1 MTRVVVTGLG
11 LVSPLGVGVKQAWN
25 RLIAGKSGIV
35 ALDERFD
42 ALSCRVGGVVPQ
54 DEWSE
59 ASSANLAAGEIKRV
73 PLFAQYAMV
82 AAQEAV
88 NDSKLLADAGES
100 AKHTDIGCSIG
111 TGIANMAELADT
123 VTAFNNK
130 GPRGISPLF
139 VPRIIANMG
148 AGHVSMR
155 FGLQGPN
162 HSVSTACA
170 TGAHS
175 IGDAANFIRLGYA
188 KAMIA
193 GSTEA
198 CMHPIALGGF
208 ARAKSVATKWND
220 SPSEA
225 SRPFDK
231 DRGGFV
237 MGEGSAVL
245 VLEEYEH
252 AVARGAPIYAEVCGY
267 GLSGDAH
274 HITAPPDDGNGAYRA
289 MKQALKQA
297 NVSAVKIDYVNAHA
311 TSTPLGDAAENAAL
325 TQLFEGR
332 NLSDIAV
339 SSTKGA
345 IGHLL
350 GGAGSV
356 EALFTIKALETGDL
370 PPTLNLNELSDP
382 DVFKF
387 NFVPKETQHRDVRY
401 ALNNSFGF
409 GGTNSSLLFG
419 KV

>member
-11 LVSPLGVGVKQAWN
+11 LVSPLGVGVKQAWT
-25 RLIAGKSGIV
+25 RLIAGQSGIV
-35 ALDERFD
+35 ALDDRFD
-42 ALSCRVGGVVPQ
+42 AISCRVAGVVPQ
-54 DEWSE
+54 EEWTE
-59 ASSANLAAGEIKRV
+59 AASTHLTAGEIKRV

-88 NDSKLLADAGES
+88 SDSQLLQPGEL
-100 AKHTDIGCSIG
+100 HTDIGCSIG
-111 TGIANMAELADT
+111 TGIANMAELSDT
-123 VTAFNNK
+123 VTAFNQK

-139 VPRIIANMG
+139 VPRIISNMA

-188 KAMIA
+188 KAMLA

-198 CMHPIALGGF
+198 CIHPIALGGF
-208 ARAKSVATKWND
+208 ARAKSVASKWND
-220 SPSEA
+220 SPTEA

-245 VLEEYEH
+245 VLEELDH
-252 AVARGAPIYAEVCGY
+252 ALERGATIYAEVCGY

-274 HITAPPDDGNGAYRA
+274 HITAPPEDGNGAYRA
-289 MKQALKQA
+289 MKQALTQA
-297 NVSAVKIDYVNAHA
+297 KVSADQIGYVNAHA

-325 TQLFEGR
+325 SKLFEGR
-332 NLSDIAV
+332 QLSDVAV

-370 PPTLNLNELSDP
+370 PPTLNLNEVSDP
-382 DVFKF
+382 NVFQF
-387 NFVPKETQHRDVRY
+387 NYVPKQTQHRDLEY

-419 KV
+419 KVN

>member
-1 MTRVVVTGLG
+1 
-11 LVSPLGVGVKQAWN
+11 
-25 RLIAGKSGIV
+25 
-35 ALDERFD
+35 
-42 ALSCRVGGVVPQ
+42 
-54 DEWSE
+54 
-59 ASSANLAAGEIKRV
+59 
-73 PLFAQYAMV
+73 
-82 AAQEAV
+82 
-88 NDSKLLADAGES
+88 
-100 AKHTDIGCSIG
+100 
-111 TGIANMAELADT
+111 
-123 VTAFNNK
+123 
-130 GPRGISPLF
+130 
-139 VPRIIANMG
+139 
-148 AGHVSMR
+148 
-155 FGLQGPN
+155 
-162 HSVSTACA
+162 
-170 TGAHS
+170 
-175 IGDAANFIRLGYA
+175 
-188 KAMIA
+188 
-193 GSTEA
+193 
-198 CMHPIALGGF
+198 
-208 ARAKSVATKWND
+208 
-220 SPSEA
+220 
-225 SRPFDK
+225 
-231 DRGGFV
+231 

-297 NVSAVKIDYVNAHA
+297 NVSADKIDYVNAHA

>member
-1 MTRVVVTGLG
+1 
-11 LVSPLGVGVKQAWN
+11 
-25 RLIAGKSGIV
+25 
-35 ALDERFD
+35 
-42 ALSCRVGGVVPQ
+42 
-54 DEWSE
+54 
-59 ASSANLAAGEIKRV
+59 
-73 PLFAQYAMV
+73 
-82 AAQEAV
+82 
-88 NDSKLLADAGES
+88 
-100 AKHTDIGCSIG
+100 
-111 TGIANMAELADT
+111 
-123 VTAFNNK
+123 
-130 GPRGISPLF
+130 
-139 VPRIIANMG
+139 
-148 AGHVSMR
+148 
-155 FGLQGPN
+155 
-162 HSVSTACA
+162 
-170 TGAHS
+170 
-175 IGDAANFIRLGYA
+175 
-188 KAMIA
+188 
-193 GSTEA
+193 
-198 CMHPIALGGF
+198 
-208 ARAKSVATKWND
+208 
-220 SPSEA
+220 
-225 SRPFDK
+225 
-231 DRGGFV
+231 